1 MVEQPKGKCKEAPQD
16 KKRSLGGYLLLWCKG
31 FCMGTADVIPGVSGG
46 TMAFIMGIYD
56 ELLCAIRSFDLKGIA
71 LLARGDLGAF
81 LRRIEWGFL
90 TALGAGILT
99 AIFTFARVLSWLLA
113 HHPIYVWAFFFGLI
127 AASVISV
134 SRKVTAWDIG
144 AWTALL
150 AGSAAGYIIV
160 GLTPAQMPHYP
171 WFLVLSGGLAICAMI
186 LPGISGAFVLVIL
199 GQYGYVLNAVNQRD
213 LKVLILVAGGACV
226 GLALFSRFLGW
237 LLRDYRN
244 ATLSAL
250 TGLMVGSLR
259 KIWPWKS
266 EGLNA
271 LPTALNGETVL
282 SLALAAAGVIIVLA
296 VERAA
301 TKGR

>member
-1 MVEQPKGKCKEAPQD
+1 LEALKGDCIESSEG
-16 KKRSLGGYLLLWCKG
+16 KKRSLGGYLLLWGKG

-71 LLARGDLGAF
+71 LLARGDFGAF

-99 AIFTFARVLSWLLA
+99 AIFTLARVLSWLLVYY
-113 HHPIYVWAFFFGLI
+113 PIHVWAFFFGLI

-134 SRKVTAWDIG
+134 SRKVTVWHLG
-144 AWTALL
+144 AWTAFM
-150 AGSAAGYIIV
+150 AGGAAGYIIV

-171 WFLVLSGGLAICAMI
+171 WFLFLSGGLAICAMI
-186 LPGISGAFVLVIL
+186 LPGISGAFVLVLL
-199 GQYGYVLNAVNQRD
+199 GQYAYVLNAVNQRD
-213 LKVLILVAGGACV
+213 LKVLILVAGGACI
-226 GLALFSRFLGW
+226 GLALFSRCLGW
-237 LLRDYRN
+237 LLRNYRN
-244 ATLSAL
+244 ATLAAL
-250 TGLMVGSLR
+250 TGLMIGSLR

-266 EGLNA
+266 EGLNT
-271 LPTALNGETVL
+271 LPADFTGETIL

-301 TKGR
+301 AKDH